1 MSDQRFGCQQ
11 EFYRDLGKKG
21 VREAGQMAEIATL
34 KKINLRDVWKDE
46 GQFSDWLAENLSRL
60 GDELG
65 MALERS
71 EREKAVGPFS
81 ADIICADQI
90 SKFDVVIE
98 NQFTR
103 TDHDHLGKMITYA
116 SGLQSQIIIW
126 VAPRFRDEHRS
137 AIDWLNDI
145 SGPETGFFGVVLE
158 VFQISDSAYAPHFD
172 IVARPNDWQRQ
183 VKRSSSTSRGMPP
196 NETALKLMS
205 FWEDVRAYFEKRSDF
220 MTEQSSVRV
229 GNTKFDFTHYFP
241 STVPRHYLRA
251 KFNRDIT
258 QFHVEIF
265 LSGSRDRPEY
275 SQDWLKH
282 LMAVKDEIEEVAGAP
297 LIWDNPEQNVEMS
310 IRYKPETANID
321 DTTART
327 ELLARIYDD
336 VHCLDRAFRPHVEA
350 FVETNGTL

>member
-1 MSDQRFGCQQ
+1 
-11 EFYRDLGKKG
+11 
-21 VREAGQMAEIATL
+21 MAEIATL

-46 GQFSDWLAENLSRL
+46 GQFSDWLPENLSRL
-60 GDELG
+60 GDEFG

-126 VAPRFRDEHRS
+126 VAPRFRDELRS

-158 VFQISDSAYAPHFD
+158 VFQISDSAYAPHFN

-297 LIWDNPEQNVEMS
+297 LIWDHPEQNVEMS

>member
-1 MSDQRFGCQQ
+1 
-11 EFYRDLGKKG
+11 
-21 VREAGQMAEIATL
+21 MAEIATL

-71 EREKAVGPFS
+71 EREKAVGPFI

-137 AIDWLNDI
+137 AIDWLNDMP
-145 SGPETGFFGVVLE
+145 GPETGFFVVVLE

>member
-1 MSDQRFGCQQ
+1 
-11 EFYRDLGKKG
+11 
-21 VREAGQMAEIATL
+21 MAEIATL
-34 KKINLRDVWKDE
+34 KKINLRYVWKDE

-205 FWEDVRAYFEKRSDF
+205 FWGDVRAYFEKRSDF

-229 GNTKFDFTHYFP
+229 GNTKFDFTHYFS
-241 STVPRHYLRA
+241 STVPRHYLRE

>member
-1 MSDQRFGCQQ
+1 
-11 EFYRDLGKKG
+11 
-21 VREAGQMAEIATL
+21 MAEIATL

-241 STVPRHYLRA
+241 STVPRHYLSA

-282 LMAVKDEIEEVAGAP
+282 LMAVKDEI
-297 LIWDNPEQNVEMS
+297 
-310 IRYKPETANID
+310 
-321 DTTART
+321 
-327 ELLARIYDD
+327 
-336 VHCLDRAFRPHVEA
+336 
-350 FVETNGTL
+350 

>member
-1 MSDQRFGCQQ
+1 
-11 EFYRDLGKKG
+11 
-21 VREAGQMAEIATL
+21 MAEIATL

-46 GQFSDWLAENLSRL
+46 GQFSDWLPENLSRL

-126 VAPRFRDEHRS
+126 VAPRFRGEHRS
-137 AIDWLNDI
+137 AIDLLNDI

-183 VKRSSSTSRGMPP
+183 VKCSSSTSRGMPP

-297 LIWDNPEQNVEMS
+297 LIWDHPEQNVEMS

>member
-1 MSDQRFGCQQ
+1 
-11 EFYRDLGKKG
+11 
-21 VREAGQMAEIATL
+21 MAEIATL

-46 GQFSDWLAENLSRL
+46 GQFSDWLPENLLRL

-137 AIDWLNDI
+137 AIDWLDDI

-241 STVPRHYLRA
+241 
-251 KFNRDIT
+251 
-258 QFHVEIF
+258 
-265 LSGSRDRPEY
+265 
-275 SQDWLKH
+275 
-282 LMAVKDEIEEVAGAP
+282 
-297 LIWDNPEQNVEMS
+297 
-310 IRYKPETANID
+310 
-321 DTTART
+321 
-327 ELLARIYDD
+327 
-336 VHCLDRAFRPHVEA
+336 
-350 FVETNGTL
+350 

>member
-1 MSDQRFGCQQ
+1 
-11 EFYRDLGKKG
+11 
-21 VREAGQMAEIATL
+21 MAEIATL

-137 AIDWLNDI
+137 AIDWLTDI

>member
-1 MSDQRFGCQQ
+1 
-11 EFYRDLGKKG
+11 
-21 VREAGQMAEIATL
+21 MAEIATL

-46 GQFSDWLAENLSRL
+46 VQFSDWLAENLSRL

-158 VFQISDSAYAPHFD
+158 VFQISNSAYAPHFD

-350 FVETNGTL
+350 FVETNRTL

>member
-1 MSDQRFGCQQ
+1 
-11 EFYRDLGKKG
+11 
-21 VREAGQMAEIATL
+21 MAEIATL

-196 NETALKLMS
+196 NETTLKLMS

-282 LMAVKDEIEEVAGAP
+282 LTAVKDEIEEVAGAP

-321 DTTART
+321 DTTARK

-336 VHCLDRAFRPHVEA
+336 VHCLNRSFRPHVEA

>member
-1 MSDQRFGCQQ
+1 
-11 EFYRDLGKKG
+11 
-21 VREAGQMAEIATL
+21 MAEIATL

-46 GQFSDWLAENLSRL
+46 GQFSDWLPENLSRL

-158 VFQISDSAYAPHFD
+158 VFEISDSAYAPHFD
-172 IVARPNDWQRQ
+172 IVARPNDWQRH

-196 NETALKLMS
+196 
-205 FWEDVRAYFEKRSDF
+205 
-220 MTEQSSVRV
+220 
-229 GNTKFDFTHYFP
+229 
-241 STVPRHYLRA
+241 
-251 KFNRDIT
+251 
-258 QFHVEIF
+258 
-265 LSGSRDRPEY
+265 
-275 SQDWLKH
+275 
-282 LMAVKDEIEEVAGAP
+282 
-297 LIWDNPEQNVEMS
+297 
-310 IRYKPETANID
+310 
-321 DTTART
+321 
-327 ELLARIYDD
+327 
-336 VHCLDRAFRPHVEA
+336 
-350 FVETNGTL
+350 

>member
-1 MSDQRFGCQQ
+1 
-11 EFYRDLGKKG
+11 
-21 VREAGQMAEIATL
+21 MAEIATL

-46 GQFSDWLAENLSRL
+46 GQFSDWLPENLSRL
-60 GDELG
+60 GDELW

-172 IVARPNDWQRQ
+172 TVARPNDWQRQ
-183 VKRSSSTSRGMPP
+183 VKRSSSTSRGMLP

>member
-1 MSDQRFGCQQ
+1 
-11 EFYRDLGKKG
+11 
-21 VREAGQMAEIATL
+21 MAEIATL

-172 IVARPNDWQRQ
+172 IIARPNDWQRQ

>member
-1 MSDQRFGCQQ
+1 
-11 EFYRDLGKKG
+11 
-21 VREAGQMAEIATL
+21 MAEIATL

-183 VKRSSSTSRGMPP
+183 VKRSSSTSRGMPS

>member
-1 MSDQRFGCQQ
+1 
-11 EFYRDLGKKG
+11 
-21 VREAGQMAEIATL
+21 MAEIATL

-46 GQFSDWLAENLSRL
+46 GQFSDWLPENLSRL

-145 SGPETGFFGVVLE
+145 SAPETGFFGVVLE

>member
-1 MSDQRFGCQQ
+1 
-11 EFYRDLGKKG
+11 
-21 VREAGQMAEIATL
+21 MAEIATL

-46 GQFSDWLAENLSRL
+46 GQFSDWLPENLSRL

-205 FWEDVRAYFEKRSDF
+205 FWENVCAYFEKRSDF

-251 KFNRDIT
+251 KFNRDII

>member
-1 MSDQRFGCQQ
+1 
-11 EFYRDLGKKG
+11 
-21 VREAGQMAEIATL
+21 MAEIATL

-46 GQFSDWLAENLSRL
+46 GPFSDWLPENLSRL

-103 TDHDHLGKMITYA
+103 TVHDHLGKMITYA

-220 MTEQSSVRV
+220 MPEQSSVRV

-241 STVPRHYLRA
+241 
-251 KFNRDIT
+251 
-258 QFHVEIF
+258 
-265 LSGSRDRPEY
+265 
-275 SQDWLKH
+275 
-282 LMAVKDEIEEVAGAP
+282 
-297 LIWDNPEQNVEMS
+297 
-310 IRYKPETANID
+310 
-321 DTTART
+321 
-327 ELLARIYDD
+327 
-336 VHCLDRAFRPHVEA
+336 
-350 FVETNGTL
+350 

>member
-1 MSDQRFGCQQ
+1 
-11 EFYRDLGKKG
+11 
-21 VREAGQMAEIATL
+21 MAEIATL
-34 KKINLRDVWKDE
+34 KKINLRDVWKEE

-60 GDELG
+60 GDALG

-71 EREKAVGPFS
+71 EREKSVGPFS
-81 ADIICADQI
+81 ADIICTDQI

-145 SGPETGFFGVVLE
+145 SGPETGFFAVVLE

-183 VKRSSSTSRGMPP
+183 VKRSSSTSGGMPP
-196 NETALKLMS
+196 NKTALKLMG

-229 GNTKFDFTHYFP
+229 GNTKSDVTHYFP
-241 STVPRHYLRA
+241 SVVPRHYLRA
-251 KFNRDIT
+251 RFNRDIT

-265 LSGSRDRPEY
+265 LSGNRDRPEY

-297 LIWDNPEQNVEMS
+297 LIWDNTEQNVEMS

-321 DTTART
+321 DATSRTA
-327 ELLARIYDD
+327 LLARIYDD
-336 VHCLDRAFRPHVEA
+336 VHCLDRAFRPHIEA
-350 FVETNGTL
+350 FVEINGTF

>member
-1 MSDQRFGCQQ
+1 
-11 EFYRDLGKKG
+11 
-21 VREAGQMAEIATL
+21 MAEIATL

-46 GQFSDWLAENLSRL
+46 RQFSDWLAENLSRL

-282 LMAVKDEIEEVAGAP
+282 LMAFKDEIEEVAGAP

>member
-1 MSDQRFGCQQ
+1 
-11 EFYRDLGKKG
+11 
-21 VREAGQMAEIATL
+21 MAEIATL

-60 GDELG
+60 GDELR

-71 EREKAVGPFS
+71 EREKAVGSFS

-241 STVPRHYLRA
+241 STVSRHYLRA

-265 LSGSRDRPEY
+265 LSGSRYRPEY

-297 LIWDNPEQNVEMS
+297 LISDNPEQNVEMS

>member
-1 MSDQRFGCQQ
+1 
-11 EFYRDLGKKG
+11 
-21 VREAGQMAEIATL
+21 MAEIATL

-46 GQFSDWLAENLSRL
+46 GQFSDWLPENLSRL

-71 EREKAVGPFS
+71 EREKAVRPFS
-81 ADIICADQI
+81 ADNICADQI

-103 TDHDHLGKMITYA
+103 TDHNHLGKMITYA